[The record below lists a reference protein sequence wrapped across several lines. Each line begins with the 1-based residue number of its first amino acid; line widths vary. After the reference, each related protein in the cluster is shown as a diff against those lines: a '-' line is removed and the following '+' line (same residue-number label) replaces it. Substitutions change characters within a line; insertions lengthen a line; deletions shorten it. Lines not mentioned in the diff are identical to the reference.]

1 MSWMELIL
9 RMLLCLLIAGIIGAV
24 IGWLLRS
31 LFGGN
36 KTAELE
42 ESWRGRLA
50 GKEKELETLRADS
63 RNQHSAV
70 EGQLADCNAGVK
82 THLAAIADHEA
93 KYAEL
98 QASLNAKTLEF
109 DKLSADAESL
119 RGKLALSDSSS
130 SDLQAKLATAETSLQ
145 SKHSELGDLTTKL
158 AAATALAATL
168 KSGGPD
174 VEKLKAENDLL
185 RKRIGSL
192 EADLTASKA
201 LSAELTTLK
210 DKLAAAENATADLQ
224 GKLTT
229 AEASMSGKQSEIGDL
244 TTKLAAAA
252 ALATTLKGSGDEA
265 ATLKA
270 ENESQQTRIASL
282 ISERDALQQ
291 QLGELQ
297 TTAKSQAED
306 WEANALQ
313 LSSDK
318 DREIQELQK
327 RVGELEPLSAQAK
340 DWEVKYFAVL
350 DEKQKESSALQSRMA
365 ELEPLGAQFNAIQA
379 EAKAK
384 DSQIHTLEARI
395 RELETGNAK
404 AEIVPDLIR
413 IQGIGPVYF
422 EKLSTK
428 SGIKM
433 QADLLERGK
442 TAVGRR
448 EIAAES
454 GIDEALILRWVNH
467 CDLRRISG
475 VDEQYAEL
483 LEVAGVD
490 SVPELAQRNADN
502 LHAKVVAT
510 NEERHVSPDT
520 PTADD
525 IRQWVEQAKTLGRVV
540 TH

>member
-1 MSWMELIL
+1 
-9 RMLLCLLIAGIIGAV
+9 
-24 IGWLLRS
+24 
-31 LFGGN
+31 
-36 KTAELE
+36 
-42 ESWRGRLA
+42 
-50 GKEKELETLRADS
+50 
-63 RNQHSAV
+63 
-70 EGQLADCNAGVK
+70 
-82 THLAAIADHEA
+82 
-93 KYAEL
+93 
-98 QASLNAKTLEF
+98 
-109 DKLSADAESL
+109 
-119 RGKLALSDSSS
+119 
-130 SDLQAKLATAETSLQ
+130 
-145 SKHSELGDLTTKL
+145 
-158 AAATALAATL
+158 
-168 KSGGPD
+168 
-174 VEKLKAENDLL
+174 
-185 RKRIGSL
+185 
-192 EADLTASKA
+192 
-201 LSAELTTLK
+201 
-210 DKLAAAENATADLQ
+210 
-224 GKLTT
+224 
-229 AEASMSGKQSEIGDL
+229 
-244 TTKLAAAA
+244 
-252 ALATTLKGSGDEA
+252 
-265 ATLKA
+265 
-270 ENESQQTRIASL
+270 
-282 ISERDALQQ
+282 
-291 QLGELQ
+291 
-297 TTAKSQAED
+297 
-306 WEANALQ
+306 
-313 LSSDK
+313 
-318 DREIQELQK
+318 
-327 RVGELEPLSAQAK
+327 
-340 DWEVKYFAVL
+340 
-350 DEKQKESSALQSRMA
+350 MA